1 MLVSTV
7 NALPAPTP
15 ATNQGSTN
23 RPEPQATDESARN
36 PGREDP
42 SALEQQQLQ
51 SLKNRDREVRAH
63 ELAHQAVGGQYVTR
77 GARYDL
83 EKGPD
88 GRLYAVGGDVSIDT
102 SPVPGDPQATLAKA
116 QVIQRAALA
125 PANPSATD
133 RQVAARASAMMQQA
147 RIELALQAAADRT
160 NNPGS
165 QFDAFA

>member
-1 MLVSTV
+1 MIISTV
-7 NALPAPTP
+7 NALPTP
-15 ATNQGSTN
+15 AAAPNKGSAN
-23 RPEPQATDESARN
+23 RPEPQASDESARN
-36 PGREDP
+36 PGRADG
-42 SALEQQQLQ
+42 SAPVQQQLQ
-51 SLKNRDREVRAH
+51 TLKNRDREVRAH
-63 ELAHQAVGGQYVTR
+63 ELAHQAVGGRYVTR

-88 GRLYAVGGDVSIDT
+88 GRLYAVGGDVSIDS

-133 RQVAARASAMMQQA
+133 RQVAARASAMIQQA
-147 RIELALQAAADRT
+147 RIELALQAADNRAND
-160 NNPGS
+160 PGS